1 MSLIRK
7 LVVAALGLGVV
18 GAAAAWFL
26 TAPSRLVPVALAGVA
41 EGDAGRGE
49 RVFWAGGCASCHSA
63 PGADGEARLELGGGR
78 EFVTPFGTFV
88 APNISTDPDD
98 GIGDWSFEDF
108 ANAVTRG
115 VAPDGSHYYPA
126 FPYASY
132 ARMQIGDVADLFAYM
147 NTLPPV
153 AGGAAGHQLGF
164 PYNVRRGVGVWK
176 RLFLDEGQVVALD
189 NPSEAVAR
197 GQYLVE
203 GPGHCGECHTRRNFM
218 GGLDRSQWLGGAPNP
233 AGRGTIPN
241 ITPGSSSFASWSE
254 ADIANFLETGFT
266 PEFDSAGGE
275 MAEVVKSLARL
286 PADDRAAIAAYLKAV
301 PAIGG

>member
-1 MSLIRK
+1 MPL
-7 LVVAALGLGVV
+7 
-18 GAAAAWFL
+18 L
-26 TAPSRLVPVALAGVA
+26 TSTPQGRARATASWMFAGDSPPDSRT
-41 EGDAGRGE
+41 GRG
-49 RVFWAGGCASCHSA
+49 RSRGSA
-63 PGADGEARLELGGGR
+63 DQSKQRP
-78 EFVTPFGTFV
+78 
-88 APNISTDPDD
+88 
-98 GIGDWSFEDF
+98 
-108 ANAVTRG
+108 
-115 VAPDGSHYYPA
+115 
-126 FPYASY
+126 
-132 ARMQIGDVADLFAYM
+132 
-147 NTLPPV
+147 LPPV